1 MFVLP
6 ALVLPVILVMA
17 LARLWSIPRQLRSGA
32 MRLRAQP
39 VWWRPLTVLAYGV
52 LLVYTVGLCLAL
64 ARVAWLTGGQLQAWL
79 PLVGPVAAYPLV
91 YLATAW
97 VFFHGLRP
105 GAELASPADTHG
117 AGQKSG

>member
-6 ALVLPVILVMA
+6 ALVLPFILAMA

-32 MRLRAQP
+32 LRLRAQP
-39 VWWRPLTVLAYGV
+39 AWWRPLTALAYGV
-52 LLVYTVGLCLAL
+52 LLACTVGLCLAL
-64 ARVAWLTGGQLQAWL
+64 ARVAWQAGGQWQAWL
-79 PLVGPVAAYPLV
+79 PLVGYVAAYPLV

-105 GAELASPADTHG
+105 GAEPVAPAAAHG
-117 AGQKSG
+117 ARQRSG